1 MKNTYQQGEELE
13 TLAYDLIQEA
23 LDNLKFGLIP
33 SCCKVFKKEPY
44 HSAAREKDII
54 FDLSIEVRPEGVE
67 RRTLLYLIECKNY
80 SDHKVPVDDVEEF
93 WAKVSQVSDM
103 GVKPVMITTN
113 KFQSGA
119 YTFAKNK
126 GIMLIEVD
134 EQKKLNFILYNSIK
148 SKVVLQDLPTKSI
161 IQELQELN
169 DIQSLLFSAPET
181 GQIDWDNLISKFLK
195 HALQGELTDVGE
207 ADAPVLVV
215 ERLSQRMIEQ
225 LTARILNQFNCNI
238 LKHCLAFPQESFQT
252 YLYEKFGIELV
263 TSRGSLPNQ
272 NERTIRGGYDNL
284 NKTIVIDSSIV
295 DTEKFGFVYAHEV
308 AHFFLHSDVQMD
320 QELYDSMPDS
330 KFNPATGKHD
340 LLNVRHWMEWQ
351 ANQFASA
358 LLMPELCVMARLI
371 MHQNKEGIRN
381 KGKIY
386 CDNQPVNIQDF
397 KVTISSLANFFNV
410 SEIMMEY
417 RLSDMGVI
425 TYAEGR
431 KRPTT
436 SFGYIKKPKTIAQI
450 FGNLPLFKSQF

>member
-1 MKNTYQQGEELE
+1 MKNTYQQGDELE

-33 SCCKVFKKEPY
+33 SCCNVLRKEPY

-113 KFQSGA
+113 RFQSGA

-148 SKVVLQDLPTKSI
+148 SKVALQDLPTKSI
-161 IQELQELN
+161 IEELQELN
-169 DIQSLLFSAPET
+169 DTQSLLFSSPES

-195 HALQGELTDVGE
+195 HALQGELTNVGE
-207 ADAPVLVV
+207 IDVPVLAV

-225 LTARILNQFNCNI
+225 LTARILNQFNPNI

-263 TSRGSLPNQ
+263 ISESLTNQ
-272 NERTIRGGYDNL
+272 DNRIIRGGYDSL
-284 NKTIVIDSSIV
+284 NKTIAIDSLIV

-320 QELYDSMPDS
+320 QELYNSMPDS
-330 KFNPATGKHD
+330 KFNPETGKHD

-358 LLMPELCVMARLI
+358 LLMPEFCVITRLI

-397 KVTISSLANFFNV
+397 KFTISSLANFFNV
-410 SEIMMEY
+410 SETVMEY
-417 RLSDMGVI
+417 RLADMGVI
-425 TYAEGR
+425 TYAGGR
-431 KRPTT
+431 KRPST
-436 SFGYIKKPKTIAQI
+436 SFGYIKKTKTIAQI
-450 FGNLPLFKSQF
+450 FVNLPLFNNPIG

>member
-13 TLAYDLIQEA
+13 TLAYDLVQEA

-54 FDLSIEVRPEGVE
+54 FDLSIEVRPEGAE

-148 SKVVLQDLPTKSI
+148 SSVNLQDLPTKSI
-161 IQELQELN
+161 VEELQELSN
-169 DIQSLLFSAPET
+169 IQSLLFSGPES
-181 GQIDWDNLISKFLK
+181 GQINWDSLISKLLK

-207 ADAPVLVV
+207 TDAPVLGL

-225 LTARILNQFNCNI
+225 LTVRILNQFNPNI
-238 LKHCLAFPQESFQT
+238 LNHCLAFPQESFQA
-252 YLYEKFGIELV
+252 YLYEKFGIELI
-263 TSRGSLPNQ
+263 TSDSLADQ
-272 NERTIRGGYDNL
+272 NERVIRGGYDSL
-284 NKTIVIDSSIV
+284 NKTIAIDSSIV
-295 DTEKFGFVYAHEV
+295 DAKFGFVYAHEV
-308 AHFFLHSDVQMD
+308 GHFFLHSEVQMD

-330 KFNPATGKHD
+330 RFNPATGKHD

-351 ANQFASA
+351 AKQFASSI
-358 LLMPELCVMARLI
+358 LMPELCVMARLI
-371 MHQNKEGIRN
+371 MHQKMEGIRN
-381 KGKIY
+381 EGKIY

-397 KVTISSLANFFNV
+397 KVTISSLAIFFNV
-410 SEIMMEY
+410 SETVMEY
-417 RLSDMGVI
+417 RLADMEVI
-425 TYAEGR
+425 TYAGGR
-431 KRPTT
+431 KRPST
-436 SFGYIKKPKTIAQI
+436 SLGYIKKPKTIAQI